1 MISFSDLGDLSC
13 EPAASLRFR
22 FSAMEVDV
30 QTSNVEQVQDQAQH
44 VLQEHVGEPSYA
56 TFTVSLAN
64 ILRDDLPD
72 ETKQLFFEKINV
84 ALIDMSDF
92 TSNLQF
98 LTFLLM
104 SSPRHYTF
112 RKSNNHRILVE
123 ECTKSFDIIA
133 LFPKDFAGSAN
144 IGLLAPCPLQQLLQS
159 GAFCNMFENF
169 FTKKHLDFVY
179 RSVFSSREPTQ
190 DTSSALSLQESF
202 YKAVIPKNVFD
213 NLSTEKLAAIP
224 SALKNVTLSC
234 L

>member
-44 VLQEHVGEPSYA
+44 ILQEHVDEPSYA

-133 LFPKDFAGSAN
+133 LFPKDFVGSAN